1 MPTCEEEGR
10 ERREARKKE
19 SLGAQ
24 RVGAGSAQNFSS
36 DLLPRPNRN
45 VARVPGYRED
55 LLYFRQLYHIS
66 LNDLQHPASPPKTN
80 ISPMGE
86 KRERC
91 GSQRME
97 GSSKSRMM
105 KCHILAPRKDHKG
118 TLPNL
123 DFSKWL

>member
-55 LLYFRQLYHIS
+55 LL
-66 LNDLQHPASPPKTN
+66 
-80 ISPMGE
+80 
-86 KRERC
+86 
-91 GSQRME
+91 
-97 GSSKSRMM
+97 
-105 KCHILAPRKDHKG
+105 
-118 TLPNL
+118 
-123 DFSKWL
+123 